1 MDIIKI
7 ERLKCFAYHG
17 VYPEE
22 NKKGQD
28 FILDIDLYLDLSKA
42 GKTDNLELTVN
53 YGELCEFAK
62 KYVCENRFSLLET
75 VVQNLSRL
83 ILLRYDNLITGVKI
97 RMWKPNAPIS
107 ADFKNVGVEIER
119 YWHNAFI
126 GVGSNIGDREQYL
139 KKGLQ
144 LLNFNDD
151 VIIKKVSTFIETEPY
166 GGVEMDHFLNGVA
179 KIKTLLNP
187 HELLK
192 ICNEIENEFG
202 RERLVRW
209 GPRTLDMDILFY
221 DNVILDDEFLII
233 PHIDIK
239 NRDFVLNPMVEI
251 APGFVHPVYNKTMN
265 DMLIELENIGNI
277 TNLECI

>member
-7 ERLKCFAYHG
+7 EGLKCFAYHG

-22 NKKGQD
+22 NKKGQN
-28 FILDIDLYLDLSKA
+28 FVLDIWLYLDLNAA
-42 GKTDNLELTVN
+42 GKTDDLEFTVD

-62 KYVCENRFSLLET
+62 KYVCENRFNLLET

-83 ILLRYDNLITGVKI
+83 ILLRYDNLVNGVKI

-119 YWHNAFI
+119 YWHDVFI
-126 GVGSNIGDREQYL
+126 GIGSNVGDREQYL

-144 LLNFNDD
+144 LLNLNDD

-166 GGVEMDHFLNGVA
+166 GGVEMDPVLNGVA
-179 KIKTLLNP
+179 RIKTLLAP
-187 HELLK
+187 YELLK
-192 ICNEIENEFG
+192 ICSEIESELG
-202 RERLVRW
+202 RERLIRW
-209 GPRTLDMDILFY
+209 GPRTFDMDILFY
-221 DNVILDDEFLII
+221 DKLILEEECLTI

-239 NRDFVLNPMVEI
+239 NRDFVLRPMAEI
-251 APGFVHPVYNKTMN
+251 APGFVHPIYNKTIQ
-265 DMLIELENIGNI
+265 DMLEKLSGVDKI
-277 TNLECI
+277 TGL

>member
-1 MDIIKI
+1 MDTIKI
-7 ERLKCFAYHG
+7 KGLKCFAYHG

-22 NKKGQD
+22 NEKGQN
-28 FILDIDLYLDLSKA
+28 FVLDIWLYLDLKAA
-42 GKTDNLELTVN
+42 GKTDDLELTVD

-119 YWHNAFI
+119 YWHDVFI
-126 GVGSNIGDREQYL
+126 GIGSNIGDREQYL

-144 LLNFNDD
+144 LLNLNDD

-166 GGVEMDHFLNGVA
+166 GGVDMDPVLNGVA
-179 KIKTLLNP
+179 RIKTLLAP
-187 HELLK
+187 YELLT
-192 ICNEIENEFG
+192 ICSEIESELG
-202 RERLVRW
+202 RERLVKW
-209 GPRTLDMDILFY
+209 GPRTFDMDILFY
-221 DNVILDDEFLII
+221 DKLILEEECLTI

-239 NRDFVLNPMVEI
+239 NRDFVLKPMAEI
-251 APGFVHPVYNKTMN
+251 APGFVHPIYNKTIQ
-265 DMLIELENIGNI
+265 DMLEELSGVDKI
-277 TNLECI
+277 TSL